1 MVIYY
6 YYLFNCEYILTGDS
20 GTTLRQHTPSITK
33 IRRHAQTEH
42 STPNYTNINGQYIHS
57 EYST

>member
-6 YYLFNCEYILTGDS
+6 YYLFNCEYILPGDS

-33 IRRHAQTEH
+33 ITEH
-42 STPNYTNINGQYIHS
+42 STPNYTNINGQY
-57 EYST
+57 TQ